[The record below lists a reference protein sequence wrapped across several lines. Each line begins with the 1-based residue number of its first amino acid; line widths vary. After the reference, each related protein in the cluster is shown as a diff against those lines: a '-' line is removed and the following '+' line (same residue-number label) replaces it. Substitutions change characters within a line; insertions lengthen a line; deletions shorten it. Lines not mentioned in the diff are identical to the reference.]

1 MSYEPTKADSAKVV
15 GATVEILLETGYQV
29 TVNNLPEKNERPQGL
44 LIFVAGL
51 TYKDGEFR
59 MLEQEMVASTS

>member
-29 TVNNLPEKNERPQGL
+29 TVNNLPAKEDRPQGM
-44 LIFVAGL
+44 LIFIAGL
-51 TYKDGEFR
+51 TYEDGEFK
-59 MLEQEMVASTS
+59 MIEAEAVPA